1 MWSRNETLIF
11 HRTNIKPWYL
21 FIRILQVTMLR
32 AKFSRIKI
40 RAYLLQ
46 RCDNN
51 FGHFDNKFCHKV
63 NKKSYD
69 FSNEIADCCS
79 IRLAT
84 LPEKN
89 CKIWFKIFS
98 KIFIRKFGI
107 VGKVTDCDAQGR
119 GFESRQS

>member
-1 MWSRNETLIF
+1 
-11 HRTNIKPWYL
+11 
-21 FIRILQVTMLR
+21 MLR

-46 RCDNN
+46 RCDSN

-79 IRLAT
+79 IRLVT

-89 CKIWFKIFS
+89 CKNRFKIFS

-107 VGKVTDCDAQGR
+107 VGKVTDYDALGG
-119 GFESRQS
+119 GFKSRQS